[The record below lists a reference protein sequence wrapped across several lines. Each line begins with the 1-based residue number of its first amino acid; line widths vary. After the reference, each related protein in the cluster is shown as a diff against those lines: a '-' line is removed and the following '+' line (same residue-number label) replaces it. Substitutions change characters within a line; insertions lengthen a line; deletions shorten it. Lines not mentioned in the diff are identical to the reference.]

1 MADIFSEGD
10 LRKALFT
17 PCETRDDLKE
27 WIHFFLGFE
36 LPDCTV
42 DLDSNANPMAVVWEV
57 YNAARLGSKDLSRL
71 LAYSCRD
78 GFKTMLAAM
87 LEVLSVVHLDRNV
100 AHMAAIESQA
110 SKAQNYV
117 KEFFGKLFLRDYV
130 TTQNERRIEFEHY
143 FDPET
148 GEHLTTSEFWKLT
161 PNTRS
166 QYQLRKNYIQI
177 IICTMAGANSEHVP
191 FFVVDEVDVVQ
202 NPRAYKEAKYIPS
215 RFGDKN
221 PITLLVSTRKTGIGL
236 VQKEID
242 DAEELARKG
251 KTGAIPLQIRHWNAI
266 DITEACPPERHEP
279 EKPRVNLYYSD
290 EDLHHVIEADYE
302 LLDVETKK
310 KYVQKE
316 AYAGCV
322 KCPLFSVCKTR
333 LATEQKSKSDLLKT
347 IPITIQAFAEN
358 DVESAIAQLMSRKPP
373 STGLIYKRFDRN
385 IHMLTPRQMAEKITG
400 EQRFDD
406 NFNKA
411 DLVLLMKSRGM
422 EFFAGLD
429 WGFTHNFV
437 IVSGAK
443 QGMNIF
449 IFDVITVSGLDP
461 EQKLTVAE
469 KIKWWNPRI
478 FADPEAP
485 DQIKLFKKKGFDCK
499 DWSKKAG
506 SVKMGI
512 DVVRMKLR
520 PAIGP
525 PTMFIMMGDA
535 SCDLLATRLA
545 KYHFKFDAAGEV
557 TDVPSEEDDD
567 EADAV
572 RYLIMNTFAP
582 HGTVTAPEDGPSIVA
597 SGSQPLPTQGN
608 YLSYYINEHLG
619 KSNNPL
625 EAPGAAANPA
635 GKQGKKGRLF
645 WNFD

>member
-1 MADIFSEGD
+1 MESDIFTDGD
-10 LRKALFT
+10 LRKALFQ
-17 PCETRDDLKE
+17 PCETKEDLHE
-27 WIHFFLGFE
+27 WIHFFLGFS

-42 DLDSNANPMAVVWEV
+42 DVDSNSNPMAVVWEV
-57 YNAARLGSKDLSRL
+57 YNAARLGSTDISRL

-87 LEVLSVVHLDRNV
+87 LEVLSIVHLDRNV

-110 SKAQNYV
+110 SKAQGYV
-117 KEFFGKLFLRDYV
+117 KDFFGKLFLRDYV
-130 TTQNERRIEFEHY
+130 TTQNERRIEFVHY
-143 FDPET
+143 HDVDT
-148 GEHLTTSEFWKLT
+148 GEHITVSEFGHLT
-161 PNTRS
+161 PGQQA
-166 QYQLRKNYIQI
+166 QYVCRKNYIQI

-242 DAEELARKG
+242 DAEIEARKPQM
-251 KTGAIPLQIRHWNAI
+251 GAKPLQIRHWNAI
-266 DITEACPPERHEP
+266 DLTEACPPERHRP
-279 EKPRVNLYYSD
+279 EEPRVNLYYSD
-290 EDLHHVIEADYE
+290 EDLNHFGESDYE

-322 KCPLFSVCKTR
+322 KCPLFAVCKTR
-333 LATEQKSKSDLLKT
+333 LATEQKSTSSMLKT

-358 DVESAIAQLMSRKPP
+358 DVESAVAQLMSRRPP

-385 IHMLTPRQMAEKITG
+385 IHMLSARQMAEKITG
-400 EQRFDD
+400 EDRFPD
-406 NFNKA
+406 NFTKA
-411 DLVLLMKSRGM
+411 DLILLMKSRGM

-429 WGFTHNFV
+429 WGFTHSFA

-443 QGMNIF
+443 QGLNIY
-449 IFDVITVSGLDP
+449 IFDVISVSGLDP

-525 PTMFIMMGDA
+525 PTMFILSGDTQ
-535 SCDLLATRLA
+535 CDLLATHMS
-545 KYHFKFDAAGEV
+545 KYHFKFDAAGDV
-557 TDVPSEEDDD
+557 TDVPDEENDDLP
-567 EADAV
+567 DAV

-582 HGTVTAPEDGPSIVA
+582 KGEITAPDDLPSIVA
-597 SGSQPLPTQGN
+597 AGSQPLPTQDN
-608 YLSYYINEHLG
+608 YLSYFINQHLG
-619 KSNNPL
+619 SSPIDQ
-625 EAPGAAANPA
+625 PGSPANPV
-635 GKQGKKGRLF
+635 GKQGKKGRLIWDF
-645 WNFD
+645 E